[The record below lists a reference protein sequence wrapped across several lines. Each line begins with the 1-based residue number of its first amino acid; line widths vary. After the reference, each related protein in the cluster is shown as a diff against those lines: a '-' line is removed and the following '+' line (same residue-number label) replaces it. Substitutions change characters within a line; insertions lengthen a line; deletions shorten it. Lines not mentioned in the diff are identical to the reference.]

1 MLVVMAA
8 HFVERAST
16 ASTALRGEEMRG
28 ASAGGERNIRSFQR
42 RAVLHISW
50 PATRLD
56 GIHKSMLN
64 NFNLASRAVANLHC
78 TIKPPPLSL
87 PARQLPASIL
97 LAHDPSPR
105 HTSSIAPRT

>member
-42 RAVLHISW
+42 RAVLHIS
-50 PATRLD
+50 
-56 GIHKSMLN
+56 
-64 NFNLASRAVANLHC
+64 C
-78 TIKPPPLSL
+78 
-87 PARQLPASIL
+87 
-97 LAHDPSPR
+97 
-105 HTSSIAPRT
+105 